1 MDTNTDERKETDLS
15 PKFRL
20 SFKPF
25 INYLESRLSDDE
37 CSAGMTH
44 LQELR
49 DYLTH
54 KANAVFLIKDHPEQG
69 YDPERLSEL
78 FQLITF
84 SVLPLTKF
92 DQDIPYAFGLPEPL
106 QLLHYS
112 PAFERLMTRHPGLFP
127 MDMKVEVDPNEK
139 LRFAYRMILTNCYGI
154 QIIRKQTFLP
164 FQKEINGLTTYYR
177 INVDS
182 TFMVPRPRYELP
194 PLDPA
199 WVDFVNG
206 VHKSINDVPN
216 PLPID
221 DFIVEGFA
229 FFMIEDITETETVQQ
244 LRETFAHLQSD
255 PEPVIYNRFERT
267 LRNLG
272 GQADLQIGI
281 MPFLQVNGRYAHYPD
296 FAARSVF
303 LKYSGLYP
311 DSVDEPALER
321 IINYIGRYGKPT
333 ITPDLTQATGS
344 HLRALYKNGLRSFL
358 FYPIRMGN
366 QLLGLLEMASPY
378 PNGLNEEVLQKFE
391 PVIPLVQ
398 ELLLYQR
405 SQFNAALDR
414 MIKQQFTNL
423 QPAVEWKF
431 NEAAWLALLGKK
443 KQSQADLVRFSKV
456 YPIYGAIDIRNSSVE
471 RHKAVQWDLS
481 QQLDALKVILN
492 CPVMPDELLMPEL
505 LLDKVKHWQER
516 LTFGLDSDD
525 EAEITLFLTGEIQP
539 YLQHLQSNHT
549 EFASSIQQYFDQ
561 LDETTGQFKQALQ
574 AYERSVHWLNTT
586 VKEYIGQA
594 DEKLQRIFP
603 HYAETFR
610 TDGLEYTLY
619 VGQTI
624 APQQIFEPNHLQQF
638 YAWQLSSMVDI
649 ARLTHR
655 LRPHLP
661 LPLQTTQLV
670 LAHSQPVDINFR
682 QDEHRFDVE
691 GSYSIRYEVVKKR
704 IDKACILNT
713 HERLTQPGTIALVYA
728 NHQDVA
734 PYLPLIETM
743 RDQQQIQPTVDQVE
757 LEPLQ
762 GVVGLKALRLH
773 ITFDQ

>member
-1 MDTNTDERKETDLS
+1 METRTDELKEADLS

-25 INYLESRLSDDE
+25 VDYLEKQLTDNE
-37 CSAGMTH
+37 CSVEGGH
-44 LQELR
+44 LRE
-49 DYLTH
+49 YLIQ
-54 KANAVFLIKDHPEQG
+54 KANNVFLVENQPEKG
-69 YDPERLSEL
+69 YDPDRLSEL

-84 SVLPLTKF
+84 SVLPLTKA

-106 QLLHYS
+106 QLFHYS
-112 PAFERLMTRHPGLFP
+112 PAFERLMTRNPGFLP
-127 MDMKVEVDPNEK
+127 MDIKVHVDPDEK
-139 LRFAYRMILTNCYGI
+139 LRFGYRMILQKCYDV
-154 QIIRKQTFLP
+154 QVAHNQTFLP
-164 FQKEINGLTTYYR
+164 FQRDVNGLTTYYR
-177 INVDS
+177 INIDS
-182 TFMVPRPRYELP
+182 TFMAPRPRYELP
-194 PLDPA
+194 PLDSD
-199 WVDFVNG
+199 WVDFANG
-206 VHKSINDVPN
+206 FIKSSKELSN

-221 DFIVEGFA
+221 AFIVEGFA
-229 FFMIEDITETETVQQ
+229 FFIIEDVTETETIQQ
-244 LRETFAHLQSD
+244 LREIFAHLQSE

-281 MPFLQVNGRYAHYPD
+281 MPFVQVNGRYVHYPD
-296 FAARSVF
+296 FDARSVF
-303 LKYSGLYP
+303 LNHSGLYP
-311 DSVDEPALER
+311 NHVDQSALER
-321 IINYIGRYGKPT
+321 IIRYIGRNGKPT
-333 ITPDLTQATGS
+333 VTPDLAQAPGS
-344 HLRALYKNGLRSFL
+344 HLRALYKNGIRSFL

-366 QLLGLLEMASPY
+366 QLLGVLEMGSPHTNAL
-378 PNGLNEEVLQKFE
+378 NGAVLQKFE
-391 PVIPLVQ
+391 TVLPLIQ

-431 NEAAWLALLGKK
+431 NEAAWLMMLGKK
-443 KQSQADLVRFSKV
+443 RTSHREADLVRFPKV

-471 RHKAVQWDLS
+471 RHKAIEWDLS
-481 QQLDALKVILN
+481 QQLNTIKTILD
-492 CPVMPDELLMPEL
+492 CPIMPDDLLMPDL
-505 LLDKVKHWQER
+505 LLGKVKHWQKR
-516 LTFGLDSDD
+516 LSAGLDSDD
-525 EAEITLFLTGEIQP
+525 EAEITLFLTEEIHP
-539 YLQHLQSNHT
+539 YLEHLQSNH
-549 EFASSIQQYFDQ
+549 ADLGDSIEQYFSKVDQ
-561 LDETTGQFKQALQ
+561 TTGQFHQALH
-574 AYERSVHWLNTT
+574 AYERSVKWLNTT
-586 VKEYIGQA
+586 VKDYVGQA
-594 DEKLQRIFP
+594 EEKLQQIYP
-603 HYAETFR
+603 HYAESFR

-619 VGQTI
+619 VGQSI
-624 APQQIFEPNHLQQF
+624 APKQPFEPDHLQQL

-661 LPLQTTQLV
+661 LPLQTTQLI

-704 IDKACILNT
+704 IDKAYILDT

-743 RDQQQIQPTVDQVE
+743 RDQQQIQPTVDQIE

-762 GVVGLKALRLH
+762 GVFGMKALRLH
-773 ITFDQ
+773 INFD